1 MVEREA
7 NVAGSRADS
16 KVHLGTYVPKDDA
29 EREALSLLREK
40 RAQYIIVDHLKKLRD
55 LATGMTGY
63 VKRSEFDQLVQKIR
77 DQQQNHGPPAVG
89 G

>member
-1 MVEREA
+1 MEREA
-7 NVAGSRADS
+7 NMAGNKDDS

-29 EREALSLLREK
+29 EREALSLLKEK
-40 RAQYIIVDHLKKLRD
+40 REQYIIVDQLKKLRD

-63 VKRSEFDQLVQKIR
+63 VKRRELDQLAQKIR